1 MTDTDNTPPSFTWLS
16 SRLSGHLSR
25 SVQHQLSVSGSRRV
39 SRTTHMSPPSP
50 LGGSGCNGGEGGEA
64 TAITLVLLP
73 GNRLPDCR
81 TVPMRDPGA
90 VPTND
95 CKYPITPPPLPPSA
109 GPPASHPRPGAPI
122 VLPRSETLHTRSQ
135 PLTILL
141 LQFSSDQQTAF
152 VLSPAADGRFEII
165 KSSWYTMQQPTRNQ
179 ASNFCSPISSD
190 LNLQPVSC

>member
-1 MTDTDNTPPSFTWLS
+1 M
-16 SRLSGHLSR
+16 
-25 SVQHQLSVSGSRRV
+25 QHQLSVSPRLDGLAEALI
-39 SRTTHMSPPSP
+39 RTPPP
-50 LGGSGCNGGEGGEA
+50 PWVGLDVMAGGEG
-64 TAITLVLLP
+64 LVLLP

-122 VLPRSETLHTRSQ
+122 VLPRSETFHTRSQ
-135 PLTILL
+135 PLPNLL
-141 LQFSSDQQTAF
+141 L
-152 VLSPAADGRFEII
+152 RFCICTLLLLMGDL
-165 KSSWYTMQQPTRNQ
+165 KSSRDTMQQSTRNQ
-179 ASNFCSPISSD
+179 ASNFCPPIWSD

>member
-25 SVQHQLSVSGSRRV
+25 PVQHQLSVSTLDGLAAH
-39 SRTTHMSPPSP
+39 THIYEPLPP

-122 VLPRSETLHTRSQ
+122 VLPRSETFHTRSQ

-141 LQFSSDQQTAF
+141 LKFCSDQQTAF

-165 KSSWYTMQQPTRNQ
+165 KSS
-179 ASNFCSPISSD
+179 
-190 LNLQPVSC
+190 

>member
-25 SVQHQLSVSGSRRV
+25 PVQHQLSVSTLDGLAAH
-39 SRTTHMSPPSP
+39 THIYEPLPPWVG
-50 LGGSGCNGGEGGEA
+50 LDVMAGGEG
-64 TAITLVLLP
+64 LVLLP

-122 VLPRSETLHTRSQ
+122 VLPRSETFHTRSQ

-141 LQFSSDQQTAF
+141 LKFCSDQQTAF
-152 VLSPAADGRFEII
+152 VLSPGADGRFEII
-165 KSSWYTMQQPTRNQ
+165 KSS
-179 ASNFCSPISSD
+179 
-190 LNLQPVSC
+190 